1 MQGRHDVC
9 SDWAVSRP
17 GKQQELSILVR
28 EASELLSGWHA
39 GRSEVCNT
47 PWNVKPWLEVTPGGL
62 GAVNG
67 LQVVQEPVVLCG
79 ACGVVDVGGQED
91 VVGHANVHLQACAL
105 G

>member
-1 MQGRHDVC
+1 MG
-9 SDWAVSRP
+9 SS
-17 GKQQELSILVR
+17 K
-28 EASELLSGWHA
+28 LLSGWHG

-47 PWNVKPWLEVTPGGL
+47 PCPEGVKPRLGVTPGGL